1 MSIIVLLIAILM
13 RHAWQIYTTPGP
25 DDVLDIADDEVD
37 ITNFMV
43 RFLPE
48 YSQHLR
54 NIPLP

>member
-25 DDVLDIADDEVD
+25 DDILDVADDEVD

-43 RFLPE
+43 RFLSE
-48 YSQHLR
+48 YSQHLSSFS
-54 NIPLP
+54 